1 MKNRKQGIAIHHP
14 LVIMYQEE
22 AGGNIICRIHPRT
35 GDHHGHYG
43 ILICDLVRHVAN
55 AFDVHEND
63 VWEWVDK
70 ERLNPTGK
78 AQKQPDRTWKSGNG
92 KRRDSETA
100 GLKIMNDMEKLCS
113 AIFN

>member
-1 MKNRKQGIAIHHP
+1 MNRKQLKQLQGIAICNP
-14 LVIMYQEE
+14 LVIMYTEDPDPN
-22 AGGNIICRIHPRT
+22 GNIICAIHPRT

-78 AQKQPDRTWKSGNG
+78 AQKQPDRTLESLATENG
-92 KRRDSETA
+92 AIRKLRD
-100 GLKIMNDMEKLCS
+100 
-113 AIFN
+113 